1 MSSSLTAADTIP
13 TCSSSNHSGTSPLGA
28 TMRRGGRSRK
38 PSSLAVESMFSAE
51 TLAEYDAA
59 IPPTPFSSSS
69 PSLSNPD
76 MTDGSESVGE
86 GEKSGSESVYNDDD
100 DDEEEASDSDSDGD
114 QS

>member
-1 MSSSLTAADTIP
+1 
-13 TCSSSNHSGTSPLGA
+13 
-28 TMRRGGRSRK
+28 
-38 PSSLAVESMFSAE
+38 MFSAE

-86 GEKSGSESVYNDDD
+86 GEKSGSERVYNDD